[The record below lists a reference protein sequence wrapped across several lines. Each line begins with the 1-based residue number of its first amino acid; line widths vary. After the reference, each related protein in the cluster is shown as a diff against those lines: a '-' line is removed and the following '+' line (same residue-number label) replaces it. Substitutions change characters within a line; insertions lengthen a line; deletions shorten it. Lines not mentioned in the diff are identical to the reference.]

1 MIDNYIWSE
10 LLKMTAFKERLKLLR
25 EARNMTQV
33 RLSTLI
39 GVDPKVYN
47 RWERGFATPKFE
59 GMIKLAD
66 ILQITLDELV
76 GRSTPNGDIKIRN
89 FELHQLCQQADN
101 LPDVDQRALIQIM
114 DGLMKKAKFNQM
126 MGETV
131 NG

>member
-1 MIDNYIWSE
+1 MTDNYMWSE
-10 LLKMTAFKERLKLLR
+10 LLKMTEFKERLKLLR

-33 RLSTLI
+33 RLSTLV

-66 ILQITLDELV
+66 ILQISLDELV
-76 GRSTPNGDIKIRN
+76 GRVRPTSEIKIRN

-101 LPDVDQRALIQIM
+101 LPDVDQQALIQIM

-126 MGETV
+126 MVGSAT
-131 NG
+131 G